1 MTGAWQGPSL
11 VLLRGRGH
19 ACVFSEDAENPI
31 WVPSKFV
38 KTCGGHQPSNAEA
51 PPDRGGEVP

>member
-1 MTGAWQGPSL
+1 ML
-11 VLLRGRGH
+11 VF
-19 ACVFSEDAENPI
+19 FSEDAENPI

-51 PPDRGGEVP
+51 PPDREGEVP